1 MFLLNC
7 AICGKIKSTFIKNK
21 EVSNDQL
28 KTNKIINRFLLKGQN
43 LFMLELQLKQPKFTC
58 SACGR
63 FTKHS
68 ERVPKFR
75 GTGNLKYLYRN
86 E

>member
-1 MFLLNC
+1 
-7 AICGKIKSTFIKNK
+7 
-21 EVSNDQL
+21 
-28 KTNKIINRFLLKGQN
+28 
-43 LFMLELQLKQPKFTC
+43 MLELQLKQPKFTC

>member
-1 MFLLNC
+1 
-7 AICGKIKSTFIKNK
+7 
-21 EVSNDQL
+21 
-28 KTNKIINRFLLKGQN
+28 
-43 LFMLELQLKQPKFTC
+43 MLELQLKQPKFTC

-86 E
+86 EWDKACFAHDATYSDSKD